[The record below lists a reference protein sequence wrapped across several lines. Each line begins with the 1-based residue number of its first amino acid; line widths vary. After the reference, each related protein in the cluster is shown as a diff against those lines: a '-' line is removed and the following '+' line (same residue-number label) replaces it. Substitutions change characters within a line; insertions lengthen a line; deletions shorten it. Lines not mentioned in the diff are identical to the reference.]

1 MSKPYCQNSYQKV
14 YWPNLGQPDQAKS
27 EVLNTSEVKI
37 KIKTQIQHKGK
48 IDLPPK
54 YTQYKKCIFEKGL
67 LSEKRL
73 FLAQKEGP
81 FSNMITTANF
91 FAL

>member
-1 MSKPYCQNSYQKV
+1 MSKPYCQNPDQKV
-14 YWPNLGQPDQAKS
+14 PDLAKS
-27 EVLNTSEVKI
+27 EILNTFEVKI
-37 KIKTQIQHKGK
+37 KIKTQIRHKGK

-73 FLAQKEGP
+73 FLAQEEGP

-91 FAL
+91 FAF